1 MTLCPFVFLF
11 IRKRGV
17 FVGTAAALKSVTMNT
32 LNLFDT
38 FDRAFNLNM
47 NTIMNSRYKESDF
60 NRLKEGDTEYSIS
73 LNLAGT
79 NKSDIKVSFEKDED
93 MLSIKTDGETPYYY
107 RVYIPN
113 GVDADKSEAKYEN
126 GILSIIIPKTEKLKP
141 VSITVD

>member
-1 MTLCPFVFLF
+1 
-11 IRKRGV
+11 
-17 FVGTAAALKSVTMNT
+17 MNT

-79 NKSDIKVSFEKDED
+79 NKSDIKVSFEKRRRYAFD
-93 MLSIKTDGETPYYY
+93 K
-107 RVYIPN
+107 N
-113 GVDADKSEAKYEN
+113 GRRNALLLQGLHSKWC
-126 GILSIIIPKTEKLKP
+126 
-141 VSITVD
+141 